1 MKAVDHKRTWD
12 IVKQRLDLDLI
23 RSKKK
28 KKGTWITEERNCDQ
42 FRTTWILK
50 IQEKS
55 TLHVYM
61 TKPSFTYQ
69 GTNFI

>member
-28 KKGTWITEERNCDQ
+28 KELE
-42 FRTTWILK
+42 
-50 IQEKS
+50 
-55 TLHVYM
+55 
-61 TKPSFTYQ
+61 
-69 GTNFI
+69 